1 MRYRLWSKRNKKFED
16 NCWIIYP
23 DGKLYWTEYGEL
35 IGGVWMEDYVLTKS
49 TEIKDVNDVEIHE
62 GDILKCKLHDGRY
75 ENYEIVWDKEGAC
88 FDALNKDKSN
98 FMSPNVWRE
107 SEIVGNIFENPELL
121 GE

>member
-1 MRYRLWSKRNKKFED
+1 
-16 NCWIIYP
+16 
-23 DGKLYWTEYGEL
+23 
-35 IGGVWMEDYVLTKS
+35 MEDYVLTKS